1 MIASEIFRFGMATF
15 PIVLLVV
22 TLMIFKLRVTLAS
35 FISLVASMLIGTLC
49 FGEKPIEIPLQM
61 LKGVWDALGIFM
73 VICPAMLIYQILS
86 EAKMF
91 YHIQKRVE
99 HLIKDELLRV
109 LFSGWAFAC
118 FLQSVTGFG
127 IPVAICAPILVSFG
141 FSPVISVIISIL
153 GHAWGGTFGTLAVAW
168 DSLVIQSKMTDLAM
182 ITQTAINASLMIWA
196 YNLVCGFVIY
206 ALYKKHKGSRNIN
219 PQEIFFVIV
228 ISTVQGGGQL
238 LVAYFNPSVACFV
251 SSALSIAV
259 IFFLDFVSSKKQHKT
274 KKEEQKHTVP
284 LFDIVMPYVI
294 LIILVVGLLLV
305 GSVNSFL
312 AQFKIGF
319 KLPQTAA
326 GIELSIYSPISIF
339 THSGTILL
347 ITSVILY
354 VWYLKKEYV
363 KYSNLRHTIQKAL
376 KKSSQSILPVMFLII
391 MSKVMD
397 GTGQITIMA
406 NVIAGFFKRT
416 YPLVAPFVG
425 IIGSFICSS
434 NMSSNILF
442 TGFQN
447 NIALKLHMD
456 PTVILA
462 AQTAGGSIG
471 NLLATSN
478 IVLGLITTKASGQES
493 NVLKFLFPIAFLV
506 GILCGVL
513 SLLLSQKGGY

>member
-1 MIASEIFRFGMATF
+1 MIASEIFRFGMATL
-15 PIVLLVV
+15 PIALLVL
-22 TLMIFKLRVTLAS
+22 TLMIFKLSATSAS
-35 FISLVASMLIGTLC
+35 FISLAASMLIGILYLGT
-49 FGEKPIEIPLQM
+49 EPIEIPLQT
-61 LKGVWDALGIFM
+61 LKGVWNTLGIFM
-73 VICPAMLIYQILS
+73 VICPAMLIYQILK

-91 YHIQKRVE
+91 YHIKKRVE

-127 IPVAICAPILVSFG
+127 VPVVVCAPILVSFG
-141 FSPVISVIISIL
+141 FSPVMSVIISIL
-153 GHAWGGTFGTLAVAW
+153 GHAWGGTFGTLAIAW
-168 DSLVIQSKMTDLAM
+168 DSLVIQSKMSNPAM
-182 ITQTAINASLMIWA
+182 ITKTAINASLMIWA
-196 YNLVCGFVIY
+196 YNLVCGFIIY
-206 ALYKKHKGSRNIN
+206 ALYKKHKGDKNIN
-219 PQEIFFVIV
+219 LQEVFFVIA
-228 ISTVQGGGQL
+228 ISAAQGGGQL

-251 SSALSIAV
+251 SSALSITV
-259 IFFLDFVSSKKQHKT
+259 IFLLDFVFSRKQDNS

-284 LFDIVMPYVI
+284 LFDIVIPYAI
-294 LIILVVGLLLV
+294 LSILVIGLLLV

-312 AQFKIGF
+312 TQFKIGF
-319 KLPQTAA
+319 NLPQTST
-326 GIELSIYSPISIF
+326 GSELSIYSPISIF

-347 ITSVILY
+347 ITSVFLY
-354 VWYLKKEYV
+354 AWYLKKQYV
-363 KYSNLRHTIQKAL
+363 KYSNLRQAIQKAL
-376 KKSSQSILPVMFLII
+376 KQSSQSILPVMFLII

-406 NVIAGFFKRT
+406 NGVAGFFKKT

-447 NIALKLHMD
+447 SIALKLHMD

-493 NVLKFLFPIAFLV
+493 SILKFLLPITLV
-506 GILCGVL
+506 TGILCGIL
-513 SLLLSQKGGY
+513 SLILS